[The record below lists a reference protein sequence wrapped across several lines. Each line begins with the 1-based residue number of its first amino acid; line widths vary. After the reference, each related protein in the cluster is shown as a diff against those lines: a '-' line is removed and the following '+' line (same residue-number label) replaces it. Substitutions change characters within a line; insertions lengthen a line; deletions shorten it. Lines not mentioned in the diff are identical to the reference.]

1 MSKAEFDE
9 MMGAHNVFNEQNRA
23 ALRGGE
29 ALRPTE
35 TSTTIRREGDTL
47 TVTDGPFLE
56 TKEALGGYYLI
67 EAQDL
72 DAALAI
78 AKQVPSPMGGVEVR
92 PLVNGGRSDRP
103 SGCGGSLDGVGLR
116 ARRHGTGR
124 GGSGSGRGLCAG
136 RVRQGAGALA

>member
-1 MSKAEFDE
+1 MAQYLILIYSDEAADAAMSKAEFDE

-78 AKQVPSPMGGVEVR
+78 AKQVPIAPGGGLEVR
-92 PLVNGGRSDRP
+92 PIW
-103 SGCGGSLDGVGLR
+103 
-116 ARRHGTGR
+116 
-124 GGSGSGRGLCAG
+124 
-136 RVRQGAGALA
+136 QM